1 MIIAISAAGPN
12 LESRIGDRFGISP
25 YLIILDTETMAFE
38 AIPNPGA
45 SGEQGA
51 GMKAVV
57 LAVSREVEAV
67 LTGYCSPVAERHL
80 KTSGINVISNLTGTV
95 REEVERY
102 KLLGEKTLEQPLR
115 VSKASQ
121 IVDGTVFAGA
131 LRNTLKQFVNMLP
144 MLAGVVLL
152 IGLFNALISK
162 DSIAA
167 IFSGHSVLDT
177 LLGAGFGSL
186 FAGNPVN
193 SYVIGDELLNYDVS
207 LYAVT
212 AFILAWVSVGLV
224 QLPAEIVALGRGFA
238 LSRNGLALIMTI
250 PTAILTVAILELIE
264 G

>member
-12 LESRIGDRFGISP
+12 LEARIGDRFGVSP

-45 SGEQGA
+45 SGGQGA

-57 LAVSREVEAV
+57 LAVSREVKAV
-67 LTGYCSPVAERHL
+67 LAGYCSPVAERHL
-80 KTSGINVISNLTGTV
+80 KTSGIEVVTNLTGTV
-95 REEVERY
+95 REEVEQY
-102 KLLGEKTLEQPLR
+102 KLGGGPLEQSLR
-115 VSKASQ
+115 VTKTSR
-121 IVDGTVFAGA
+121 IIDGTVFAGA
-131 LRNTLKQFVNMLP
+131 FRNTLKQFVNMLP
-144 MLAGVVLL
+144 MLVGVVLL

-167 IFSGHSVLDT
+167 VFSGHSVLDT

-193 SYVIGDELLNYDVS
+193 SYVIGDELLTYDVS

-238 LSRNGLALIMTI
+238 LSRNGLSLVMTI